1 MSQQEPETTQRQPHP
16 RRSRQSRRSPV
27 MGYLAILFAVAFL
40 LLLWAYFQQ
49 QRSNTEATDALKQSA
64 SAVQS
69 IQDLIASN
77 DALREENQALKEQLA
92 QLESQLTDA
101 KETIDAAERYAD
113 AQEAGMKAMDYFW
126 QINDAYVRGRTALC
140 RNLISQIESPD
151 TTPEAGPLMEYLP
164 KENSTGTDRFSPY
177 DRYMEIRNKVIK

>member
-1 MSQQEPETTQRQPHP
+1 MSRQEPEATQQPRP

-27 MGYLAILFAVAFL
+27 MGYLVILFAVAFL

-49 QRSNTEATDALKQSA
+49 QRSNTETTDALKQSA

-126 QINDAYVRGRTALC
+126 QIDEAYVRQRYNLC
-140 RNLISQIESPD
+140 RQLIQELKDVGLESF
-151 TTPEAGPLMEYLP
+151 LP
-164 KENSTGTDRFSPY
+164 STKATDN
-177 DRYMEIRNKVIK
+177 DRYSPLERYNEIYNALY